1 MTKKTF
7 FQGAVVLAAAGII
20 IKVLGAFFRIPLANM
35 IGTQGMAY
43 YQAAYPVYVF
53 FMMLATAGIPVAIS
67 RMVSERIAVGNHYG
81 AHKVFRVSL
90 VLLLSIG
97 VVSFSLC
104 FFGAGVLVRLINME
118 GAYLAMRSIAPALL
132 FVSMMAAFRGYFQGM
147 QNMKP
152 TATSQVVEQLFRVS
166 VGLTLAYVFVKS
178 GTMEAAGGAAFGAT
192 IGGIAGL
199 ITVGIIYL
207 SKKNSLKEDIL
218 RTQGMETE
226 SGKKILGKIFIIA
239 VPITIGAAIMPI
251 MNFID
256 VAIIMRRLDVAGY
269 LVAEA
274 EDLYGQLSG
283 FAGPLI
289 NFPQV
294 LTQAVA
300 MSLVPTVAMAWKQK
314 DEEFLQSNIKLGL
327 RTAMIAGFPCAV
339 GLMVLAEPIMLLLYP
354 FQRESALD
362 AAPILLIMAFGVI
375 FLSTVQTLT
384 GVLQGIGKQL
394 VPVGNLAMG
403 AMVKIGVTWWL
414 AGIYSVNVKG
424 AAIGTVCAY
433 MVAAILNIM
442 AVRRHTGTHFD
453 LKMTFLKPGFS
464 SLVMGFAAL
473 GSYRMS
479 YDFLGSNGF
488 ATLIAIGVGV
498 LVYGALLF
506 LTRAVTR
513 EEVEKMPKGTKI
525 LALIDK
531 FQRGKIT

>member
-1 MTKKTF
+1 MTKKSF
-7 FQGAVVLAAAGII
+7 FQGAVVLAGAGII
-20 IKVLGAFFRIPLANM
+20 IKVLGAFFRIPLANL

-67 RMVSERIAVGNHYG
+67 RMVSERMATGNHYG

-97 VVSFSLC
+97 VLSFSIC
-104 FFGAGVLVRLINME
+104 FFGAEALVRLINME
-118 GAYLAMRSIAPALL
+118 GAYFAMRAIAPALL

-166 VGLTLAYVFVKS
+166 VGLTLAYVLIKT

-199 ITVGIIYL
+199 LTVGIIYL
-207 SKKNSLKEDIL
+207 SKKNDLKEDIL
-218 RTQGMETE
+218 RTKAMETE

-256 VAIIMRRLDVAGY
+256 VAIIMRRLEFAGY
-269 LVAEA
+269 MVAEA

-300 MSLVPTVAMAWKQK
+300 VSLVPTVAMAWKQR
-314 DEEFLQSNIKLGL
+314 DEDFLQSNIKLGL

-339 GLMVLAEPIMLLLYP
+339 GLMVLAEPIMLLLFP
-354 FQRESALD
+354 LQRESALD
-362 AAPILLIMAFGVI
+362 AAPILMIMAFGVI

-384 GVLQGIGKQL
+384 GVLQGVGKQL

-403 AMVKIGVTWWL
+403 ALAKIAVTWWL
-414 AGIYSVNVKG
+414 SGIYSINVKG

-433 MVAAILNIM
+433 MVAAILNIL
-442 AVRRHTGTHFD
+442 AVKRYTGTHFD
-453 LKMTFLKPGFS
+453 FKMTFLKPGLS
-464 SLVMGFAAL
+464 SIIMGFAAL
-473 GSYRMS
+473 GTYMMAL
-479 YDFLGSNGF
+479 DFLGSNAI
-488 ATLIAIGVGV
+488 ATIAAIGVGV
-498 LVYGALLF
+498 LVYGSLLF
-506 LTRAVTR
+506 ITKSVTR
-513 EEVEKMPKGTKI
+513 EEVEKMPKGKRI
-525 LALIDK
+525 IVLIDK
-531 FQRGKIT
+531 FQRK

>member
-1 MTKKTF
+1 MTKKSF
-7 FQGAVVLAAAGII
+7 FQGAVILASAGII

-67 RMVSERIAVGNHYG
+67 RMVSERMAVGNHYG

-90 VLLLSIG
+90 VLLLTIG
-97 VVSFSLC
+97 IVSFSVC
-104 FFGAGVLVRLINME
+104 FFGAGALVRLINME

-152 TATSQVVEQLFRVS
+152 TATSQVIEQLFRVS
-166 VGLTLAYVFVKS
+166 VGLTLAYVFIKT

-199 ITVGIIYL
+199 VTVIIIYL
-207 SKKNSLKEDIL
+207 GKKNGLKEDIL

-226 SGKKILGKIFIIA
+226 SGKKILGKIFMIA

-256 VAIIMRRLDVAGY
+256 VAIIMRRLEFAGY
-269 LVAEA
+269 MAIEA

-314 DEEFLQSNIKLGL
+314 DEQFLQSNISLGL

-339 GLMVLAEPIMLLLYP
+339 GLIVLAEPIMLLLYP
-354 FQRESALD
+354 LQRESALE
-362 AAPILLIMAFGVI
+362 AAPILMIMAFGVI

-384 GVLQGIGKQL
+384 GVLQGVGKQL

-403 AMVKIGVTWWL
+403 AIIKIGITWWL

-433 MVAAILNIM
+433 MVAAILNLI

-464 SLVMGFAAL
+464 AVIMGFAVI
-473 GSYRMS
+473 GTYRMS
-479 YDFLGSNGF
+479 YDFLGSNAF
-488 ATLIAIGVGV
+488 ATVIAIVVGA

-506 LTRAVTR
+506 LTKSVTR
-513 EEVEKMPKGTKI
+513 QEVERMPKGKRI